1 MTKTYFYFHC
11 LYCFNSLG
19 MLTMAMTAD
28 FFVQVIEAW
37 AYMHI

>member
-19 MLTMAMTAD
+19 MLTMTAD